1 MLVKLSELKDN
12 VQQGVQK
19 LGYENDDAEII
30 ADVLLYA
37 QMRGNNQGITKI
49 ATGGVP
55 TTDKLEPF
63 RVSKENK
70 VGALLSGGH
79 TMVTTYKAAEKAI
92 ELAKEHGVGIVGTN
106 HTHTSSGSIGYF
118 VRKIAEAGFIG
129 FVSVGNGDFAAVA
142 PAGSSEPKLGTNP
155 FAYAFPYE
163 GGEVV
168 FDTATAA
175 IAYFG
180 VMESLLTST
189 PLPEGVAVNAKGE
202 PTTNAK
208 EVVGDGEGES
218 VGGAIKTFAGFKGF
232 GLSLFVQLMGSAFT
246 QAGIPGANEED
257 GGGTFVLAIDPG
269 LLAGKDEYMKR
280 AKLLV
285 DSIHAAKPIPGE
297 NVTLPG
303 ERGDERV
310 KQVEQSGEIEIADPI
325 WEQLIK
331 FVESQLY
338 RQTS

>member
-1 MLVKLSELKDN
+1 MIVKLSELEEK
-12 VQQGVQK
+12 VKQGVSK
-19 LGYENDDAEII
+19 LGYTGDDARII
-30 ADVLLYA
+30 AEVLLYA

-55 TTDKLEPF
+55 SADKLEEF
-63 RVSKENK
+63 KIVKENK
-70 VGALLSGGH
+70 CGALLSGGH
-79 TMVTTYKAAEKAI
+79 SMVATSKATEMAV
-92 ELAKEHGVGIVGTN
+92 ELARLHGVGIVGSN

-118 VRKIAEAGFIG
+118 VRKIAEAGYIG
-129 FVSVGNGDFAAVA
+129 FVSVGNGGFAAVA

-180 VMESLLTST
+180 VMEALLTGK

-202 PTTNAK
+202 PTTNAN
-208 EVVGDGEGES
+208 EVVGKGEGET
-218 VGGAIKTFAGFKGF
+218 VGGAIKTFADYKGF

-246 QAGIPGANEED
+246 LAGIPGANEED
-257 GGGTFVLAIDPG
+257 GSGTFVLAIDPG

-280 AKLLV
+280 ATQLV
-285 DSIHAAKPIPGE
+285 NSMHTAKPITGE
-297 NVTLPG
+297 EVTVPG
-303 ERGDERV
+303 ERGDAKV
-310 KQVEQSGEIEIADPI
+310 KQVEDAGEIEIADAI
-325 WEQLIK
+325 WNQLVA
-331 FVESQLY
+331 FVGS
-338 RQTS
+338 

>member
-1 MLVKLSELKDN
+1 MKVQLDELKGK
-12 VQQGVQK
+12 VHAGVKK
-19 LGYENDDAEII
+19 LGYEGEEAQII

-55 TTDKLEPF
+55 TVDKLETF
-63 RVSKENK
+63 ELVKENK
-70 VGALLSGGH
+70 CGALFSGGH
-79 TMVTTYKAAEKAI
+79 SMVTTYKAAEKAV
-92 ELAKEHGVGIVGTN
+92 ELAKVHGVGVVGHN

-118 VRKIAEAGFIG
+118 VRKIAESGYIG
-129 FVSVGNGDFAAVA
+129 FVCVGNGDFAAVA
-142 PAGSSEPKLGTNP
+142 PANSSEPKLGTNP
-155 FAYAFPYE
+155 FAYAFPYD

-180 VMESLLTST
+180 VMEALLTGK
-189 PLPEGVAVNAKGE
+189 PLPKGVAVNAAGE

-218 VGGAIKTFAGFKGF
+218 VGGALKTFAGYKGY

-246 QAGIPGANEED
+246 LAGIPGANEED

-269 LLAGKDEYMKR
+269 LLAGKDEYTKR
-280 AKLLV
+280 ATQLV
-285 DSIHAAKPIPGE
+285 DSMHNAKPIPGE
-297 NVTLPG
+297 EVTVPG
-303 ERGDERV
+303 ERGDTIVAKAE
-310 KQVEQSGEIEIADPI
+310 EAGEIEIADAI
-325 WEQLIK
+325 WEELVK
-331 FVESQLY
+331 FVGEEAK
-338 RQTS
+338 